1 MTQPRNHE
9 RKIEN
14 AQLNKSAY
22 CLDNS
27 LQQDINF
34 LRMEL
39 DKKQKVIDNLMNLLN
54 GVTTKRDETNSSCK
68 SLANEKYF

>member
-27 LQQDINF
+27 LQQEISF
-34 LRMEL
+34 LKMEL
-39 DKKQKVIDNLMNLLN
+39 DKKQNVTDNLINLLN
-54 GVTTKRDETNSSCK
+54 GVTTKRHETNSSCQC
-68 SLANEKYF
+68 LAN

>member
-22 CLDNS
+22 CLDNF
-27 LQQDINF
+27 LQQKIS
-34 LRMEL
+34 LEL
-39 DKKQKVIDNLMNLLN
+39 DKKQKVTDNLINLLN
-54 GVTTKRDETNSSCK
+54 GVTIKRDETNSSCK

>member
-27 LQQDINF
+27 LQQKIS
-34 LRMEL
+34 LEL
-39 DKKQKVIDNLMNLLN
+39 DKKQKVTDNLINLLN

>member
-22 CLDNS
+22 GLGNS
-27 LQQDINF
+27 LQQKISF
-34 LRMEL
+34 VRMEL
-39 DKKQKVIDNLMNLLN
+39 DKKQKVTDNLINLLN
-54 GVTTKRDETNSSCK
+54 GVTIKRDETNSSCK
-68 SLANEKYF
+68 SLAN